1 MGRKN
6 DIGVMSDEQTKPVL
20 FHLRRYFVIQ
30 SSFKANREFES
41 NRLEEI
47 GLDVDAT
54 MYQSKKQKNVWNIT
68 ITIKTKDGT
77 NPETC
82 PYLFEVTLFGVFVC
96 PQYLKMSKDERV
108 NFKKLF
114 YVNGCSV
121 LYSTA
126 RELIRGMT
134 ASGPYRPCIL
144 PTFRFDPEDAE
155 ESLVAD

>member
-1 MGRKN
+1 
-6 DIGVMSDEQTKPVL
+6 MSDEQTKPVL

-30 SSFKANREFES
+30 SSFKANREFDC

-82 PYLFEVTLFGVFVC
+82 PYLFEVTHFGVFIC
-96 PQYLKMSKDERV
+96 PQYLKMSKDEKEAFR
-108 NFKKLF
+108 KLL

-121 LYSTA
+121 LYGAA
-126 RELIRGMT
+126 REFIRSMT
-134 ASGPYRPCIL
+134 ASGPYPPYIL
-144 PTFRFDPEDAE
+144 PTYRFDPEKAE
-155 ESLVAD
+155 ESLVAY